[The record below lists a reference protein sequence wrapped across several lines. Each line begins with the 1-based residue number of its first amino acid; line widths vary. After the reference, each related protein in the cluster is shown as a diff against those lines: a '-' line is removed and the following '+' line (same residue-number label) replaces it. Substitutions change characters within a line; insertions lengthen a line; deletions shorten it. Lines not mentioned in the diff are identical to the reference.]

1 MPDPVTSEPGTPN
14 GMGRSMGQV
23 ATMAIVVIAILGLAW
38 LLIELS
44 GFLMLIFATLV
55 LAAIFDTVT
64 QAMMRITRMK
74 RGPSLALS
82 VLLIL
87 ALIGG
92 VFTLFGS
99 QLAGQFDTIRDSIPA
114 AVDQVRGFLERVGLD
129 ERVRDLVEQGSGDLS
144 LLTGQAGGY
153 VLTATSGIANFVMVF
168 VGAIFI
174 AADPA
179 VYRRGLLLL
188 IPRRAEN
195 TVAIALD
202 DASRGLRGW
211 MLGQAVASLVVAALT
226 GTGLALL
233 GVPAAVG
240 LGVIAGLL
248 DIIPMVGPI
257 IAAVPAILLAFT
269 VSPAIALWTVV
280 LFLIVQQIESNIL
293 QPMIQKYAVDVPPA
307 ILLFAVLGAGL
318 LFGFLG
324 VLLAAPLTVVTY
336 VLVQRV
342 YVKTLLGKDINVA
355 GNPDKD

>member
-1 MPDPVTSEPGTPN
+1 MPDPMTSEPDPTH
-14 GMGRSMGQV
+14 GMGKV

-55 LAAIFDTVT
+55 LATIFDALT
-64 QAMMRITRMK
+64 QGVMRLTGMN
-74 RGPSLALS
+74 RGFSLALS
-82 VLLIL
+82 VIL
-87 ALIGG
+87 VIASFSGA
-92 VFTLFGS
+92 FYLFGS
-99 QLAGQFDTIRDSIPA
+99 QLAGQFDTIRDSIPP
-114 AVDQVRGFLERVGLD
+114 AVDQVRGFLERVGL
-129 ERVRDLVEQGSGDLS
+129 EGRARDIIEKGGGDLS

-188 IPRRAEN
+188 MPRRAEK
-195 TVAIALD
+195 TLAIALD

-226 GTGLALL
+226 GMGLALL
-233 GVPAAVG
+233 GVPAAAG

-257 IAAVPAILLAFT
+257 IAAVPAVLLAFT
-269 VSPAIALWTVV
+269 VSPVTALWTVG

-342 YVKTLLGKDINVA
+342 YVKTLLGKDIDVA
-355 GNPDKD
+355 GHPDKD